1 MMRKK
6 LLLLFAMLILF
17 SSIVAA
23 PADVENINIPVSFT
37 YRSGVNCG
45 FSTTAAT
52 KAWKESEFGDTNPIE
67 FVYSPTDDSIQTGP
81 FYFYVQIYTTNKVK
95 VSVNG
100 DFLDNMQLTGVEYED
115 EDDKIS
121 YSCDL
126 TLLDDSGTG
135 AVVYTE
141 DSLSEDERAVPRV
154 FNQLMNLEI
163 DPEELIGKKSETF
176 TGNMAFK
183 VEVT

>member
-1 MMRKK
+1 MRKK
-6 LLLLFAMLILF
+6 LLLLFVMLILF
-17 SSIVAA
+17 SSIVAS

-52 KAWKESEFGDTNPIE
+52 KAWKESEFSDTNPIE

-81 FYFYVQIYTTNKVK
+81 FYFYVQIYTTSKVT

-100 DFLDNMQLTGVEYED
+100 PFLNNMQLTSNSGE
-115 EDDKIS
+115 KIG

-126 TLLDDSGTG
+126 PLLNGGTG
-135 AVVYTE
+135 AVLYNE
-141 DSLSEDERAVPRV
+141 NSLLDDERAVPRV
-154 FNQLMNLEI
+154 FNQLLNLEI
-163 DPEELIGKKSETF
+163 DPEDLIGKESETF
-176 TGNMAFK
+176 TGNLAFK
-183 VEVT
+183 VEVK

>member
-1 MMRKK
+1 MRKK

-17 SSIVAA
+17 SSIVAV
-23 PADVENINIPVSFT
+23 PADVENANIPVSFT

-45 FSTTAAT
+45 FSLTSAT
-52 KAWKESEFGDTNPIE
+52 KAWKESDFDNSNSIE

-100 DFLDNMQLTGVEYED
+100 DFLDNMQLTGVEYEY
-115 EDDKIS
+115 EKIS

-126 TLLDDSGTG
+126 TLLDDRGTG

-154 FNQLMNLEI
+154 FNQLLNLEI
-163 DPEELIGKKSETF
+163 DPEKLIGKSSKTF
-176 TGNMAFK
+176 KGKIGFN
-183 VEVT
+183 VEVIE

>member
-6 LLLLFAMLILF
+6 LLLLFVMLILF

-81 FYFYVQIYTTNKVK
+81 FYFYVQIYTTSRVT
-95 VSVNG
+95 VSVDGSSLN
-100 DFLDNMQLTGVEYED
+100 NMQLTGD
-115 EDDKIS
+115 SGDKID

-126 TLLDDSGTG
+126 PLLNGETG
-135 AVVYTE
+135 AVLYNE
-141 DSLSEDERAVPRV
+141 NSLTNDECAVPRV
-154 FNQLMNLEI
+154 FNQLLNLEI
-163 DPEELIGKKSETF
+163 DPEDLIGKEPDTF
-176 TGNMAFK
+176 TGKMAFEVK
-183 VEVT
+183 VT

>member
-1 MMRKK
+1 MRKK

-23 PADVENINIPVSFT
+23 PSDVENANIPVSFT

-81 FYFYVQIYTTNKVK
+81 FYFYVQIYTTSKVE
-95 VSVNG
+95 VSVDG
-100 DFLDNMQLTGVEYED
+100 AVLDNMQLTGGVDNE
-115 EDDKIS
+115 KIR

-141 DSLSEDERAVPRV
+141 DSLSGDERAVPRV
-154 FNQLMNLEI
+154 FNQLLNLEI
-163 DPEELIGKKSETF
+163 DPEELIDKNSGTF
-176 TGNMAFK
+176 KGTIGFDI
-183 VEVT
+183 EVTS

>member
-1 MMRKK
+1 MRKK
-6 LLLLFAMLILF
+6 LLLLFVMLILF
-17 SSIVAA
+17 SSVVAV
-23 PADVENINIPVSFT
+23 PADVENANIPVSFT

-45 FSTTAAT
+45 FSLTSAT
-52 KAWKESEFGDTNPIE
+52 KAWKESEFGDANPIE

-100 DFLDNMQLTGVEYED
+100 DFLDNMQLTGGVDNE
-115 EDDKIS
+115 KIS

-126 TLLDDSGTG
+126 TLLNDSGTG

-141 DSLSEDERAVPRV
+141 DSLSDDEERAVPRV
-154 FNQLMNLEI
+154 FNQLLNLEI
-163 DPEELIGKKSETF
+163 DPEKLIGKKSDTF
-176 TGNMAFK
+176 KGTIGFNI
-183 VEVT
+183 EVTT

>member
-1 MMRKK
+1 MRKK

-81 FYFYVQIYTTNKVK
+81 FYFYVQIYTTSTVT

-100 DFLDNMQLTGVEYED
+100 DSLDNMQLTGVD
-115 EDDKIS
+115 NKKIS

-126 TLLDDSGTG
+126 TLLNGETG
-135 AVVYTE
+135 AVLYNE
-141 DSLSEDERAVPRV
+141 NSLTKKERAVPRV
-154 FNQLMNLEI
+154 FNQLLNLEI
-163 DPEELIGKKSETF
+163 DPEELIGKESETF
-176 TGNMAFK
+176 TGKIGFN
-183 VEVT
+183 VEVIE

>member
-6 LLLLFAMLILF
+6 LLLLFVMLILF

-81 FYFYVQIYTTNKVK
+81 FYFYVQIYTTSQVT
-95 VSVNG
+95 VSVDGSSLN
-100 DFLDNMQLTGVEYED
+100 NMQLTGDGE
-115 EDDKIS
+115 KIG

-126 TLLDDSGTG
+126 PLLNGGAG
-135 AVVYTE
+135 AVLYNE
-141 DSLSEDERAVPRV
+141 DSLPDDERAVPRV
-154 FNQLMNLEI
+154 FNQLLNLEI
-163 DPEELIGKKSETF
+163 DPEELIGKDSETF

-183 VEVT
+183 VEVQ